1 MRHLAELVPTIP
13 RPVKSVVRQG
23 IWTYGRITAPIRSL
37 PDFLIVGAQRSGT
50 TALFSYLQRH
60 PDVSGP
66 PWKEVNFFDVHHHR
80 GERWYRGHF
89 VSSVGRAL
97 ARRRGVELVVG
108 EASPSYLFHPLA
120 AERAAALVPQARVIA
135 LLRDPV
141 DRALSHYNHEVALG
155 REPLSF
161 EDALAAEDG
170 RLEGEVE
177 RMLADPRYFSF
188 AWWNHTYA
196 ARGRY
201 AEQLEPWLRAFPA
214 EQVLV
219 LTTEEL
225 DADTQGAYDRVLD
238 LVGLPP
244 HRLPSFPHVFSREYA
259 PMADETRDRLRA
271 QFAGPN
277 ARLAELLGRDPGWT

>member
-1 MRHLAELVPTIP
+1 VRHLAELVPTIP
-13 RPVKSVVRQG
+13 TPVRRVLREAV
-23 IWTYGRITAPIRSL
+23 WTYGRLTSPLRSL

-60 PDVSGP
+60 PAVSGP

-80 GERWYRGHF
+80 GEGWYRGHF
-89 VSSVGRAL
+89 VSSIGRAR
-97 ARRRGVELVVG
+97 ARRRGVELVAG

-120 AERAAALVPQARVIA
+120 AERAAALLPGARVIA

-161 EDALAAEDG
+161 EQALDAEESRLA
-170 RLEGEVE
+170 GELE
-177 RMLADPRYFSF
+177 RMAADPRYFSF
-188 AWWNHTYA
+188 AWWNHTYL

-201 AEQLEPWLRAFPA
+201 AEQLERWLGAFPP

-225 DADTQGAYDRVLD
+225 DADTQGAYDRVLAHA
-238 LVGLPP
+238 GLPP

-259 PMADETRDRLRA
+259 PMAEETRGRLKEY
-271 QFAGPN
+271 FAGPN
-277 ARLAELLGRDPGWT
+277 ARLAKLLGRDPGWA